1 MSNNEMNDHFSE
13 NFLTDSP
20 CCAEVKPLLS
30 PYLDGELP
38 CLDMEI
44 MEKHLANCPEC
55 SKEFE
60 NLYNLS
66 LHVKTSLL
74 NRVKNN
80 PANNKFGGLL
90 PEEIQKCLK
99 IRSNISAFIDG
110 ELDQTS
116 TKEVLEH
123 VIACKSCR
131 KLYDNLKATS
141 ELTKNCLKKSVIN
154 EMQAVRLH
162 KSVIKRLMNEKSH
175 VKYIYSAA
183 AMVFIAVLSWF
194 SVPYFAPDEPKYT
207 HVDNAKLTKQTKP
220 MYVPSHGFIMSE
232 LYLETPEEIKVNLP
246 KTAYTPYPSYTPLRY
261 GMQIP
266 TISDIDYS
274 YQ

>member
-1 MSNNEMNDHFSE
+1 MNDHFSE
-13 NFLTDSP
+13 NFLTDPP
-20 CCAEVKPLLS
+20 CCTEVKPLLS

-38 CLDMEI
+38 CRDMEI
-44 MEKHLANCPEC
+44 MERHLANCLEC

-74 NRVKNN
+74 NKVKNN

-90 PEEIQKCLK
+90 PEEVQKCLK
-99 IRSNISAFIDG
+99 VRSNMSAFIDG
-110 ELDQTS
+110 ELDQRA
-116 TKEVLEH
+116 TKEMLEH

-131 KLYDNLKATS
+131 KLYDNLKVTS
-141 ELTKNCLKKSVIN
+141 ELTKKCLKIPVIN
-154 EMQAVRLH
+154 DMQAVKLH
-162 KSVIKRLMNEKSH
+162 KSVIKRIMHEKSRA
-175 VKYIYSAA
+175 KYIYSAA
-183 AMVFIAVLSWF
+183 AMALIAVLSWF
-194 SVPYFAPDEPKYT
+194 SVSYFVPDKPKYT
-207 HVDNAKLTKQTKP
+207 HVDNAKLIKQTKP

-261 GMQIP
+261 GMQMP
-266 TISDIDYS
+266 TISDTDYS

>member
-1 MSNNEMNDHFSE
+1 MSNHEMNDHFSE
-13 NFLTDSP
+13 KFLTDSP
-20 CCAEVKPLLS
+20 GCAEVKPLLS
-30 PYLDGELP
+30 PYFDGELP
-38 CLDMEI
+38 CKDMELI
-44 MEKHLANCPEC
+44 EKHLANCPEC
-55 SKEFE
+55 SMELEKI
-60 NLYNLS
+60 YDLS
-66 LHVKTSLL
+66 LHVKSSLL

-80 PANNKFGGLL
+80 PTDNKYEGLL

-110 ELDQTS
+110 ELDQTA

-131 KLYDNLKATS
+131 KLYDSLKATS
-141 ELTKNCLKKSVIN
+141 ELTKRCLKKPVIN
-154 EMQAVRLH
+154 DMQAIRLH
-162 KSVIKRLMNEKSH
+162 KSVIKRIMHDKSR

-183 AMVFIAVLSWF
+183 AMAFIAVLSWF

-207 HVDNAKLTKQTKP
+207 HVDNAKLIKQTKP
-220 MYVPSHGFIMSE
+220 MYAPSQGFIMSE